1 MKKFLMTLSLAIVT
15 MAAMAV
21 PVKPGWHTLKLV
33 DGTEVRVQTRGDEN
47 FHWLEAADGTCYVE
61 KNGVY
66 EEVSFET
73 LTAHRESRMARRS
86 PHRAIYASTTDGLG
100 QFGKMSMGA
109 VPSIGE
115 YTIPVV
121 MVQFKDLKFQKTT
134 TVEKMTRYYNEE
146 GYDDEGGTGSVRDY
160 FIEQSGGQFVP
171 TFDVV
176 GLVTLNKSYSYYGGG
191 DDDEH
196 LYELPGDVIAA
207 AVEQGVDFSKYVVPA
222 GDSNHKTGVPLLAMF
237 YAGRGAATEYPNGVD
252 YLWPCEW
259 DDVEDPGGYGDYNDV
274 HFNSFFIGNE
284 LGSGGGSLMGCAV
297 FCHEFGHAMG
307 LPDFYVTSND
317 GYSGDDPFGLWS
329 IMDSGAYLDDDSRIP
344 AAYNAYEKS
353 YMGWL
358 DLKVLDTT
366 ADEVVLANPENCGE
380 GSAVIVRNS
389 NTETFIIENHQPS
402 KFFPEEFGEGVLV
415 IRIAYNK
422 TSWNNNNLNNIQ
434 SKKRACVLTANGA
447 KMYYSAE
454 KGNLYGYSKTAIGS
468 LKTYSGGTKDIGIKK
483 VTKNNDG
490 TITLTLDGSSGGG
503 GDDPVITPTGKELFQ
518 ESFDSFSDNKFTG
531 GNDGQ
536 WNGGIAGVALKS
548 SDLKGWTWNKGYK
561 GYQCVRFGNS
571 SSTGTATTPAFSVE
585 SEAILT
591 FRAGA
596 WDQEDDGTDLTVSVD
611 NGTISKTAT
620 RAGSSST
627 TTVTME
633 RGAFTDYVLAINATG
648 NVKVTFKSS
657 KGRFFL
663 DEVKV
668 FDPNATTGISNVKR
682 EATANNRYYTLDG
695 RVLNGVPTQKG
706 IYIVNGKKVAIK

>member
-1 MKKFLMTLSLAIVT
+1 MTLSLAIVT

-109 VPSIGE
+109 VPSIGK

-134 TVEKMTRYYNEE
+134 TIAKMTRYYNEE

-171 TFDVV
+171 TFNVV

-237 YAGRGAATEYPNGVD
+237 YAGRGAATEYPDGVD

-259 DDVEDPGGYGDYNDV
+259 DDVEDPEGHGDYNDV

-307 LPDFYVTSND
+307 LPDFYVTSNN
-317 GYSGDDPFGLWS
+317 GYSEDDPFGLWS

-422 TSWNNNNLNNIQ
+422 TSWNNNDLNNIQ

-483 VTKNNDG
+483 VTKNSDG

-503 GDDPVITPTGKELFQ
+503 GDDPVITPTGDYLFY
-518 ESFDSFSDNKFTG
+518 ESFNQCKGKG
-531 GNDGQ
+531 GNDKEWSGSIANASFTPDNEG
-536 WNGGIAGVALKS
+536 WNGSGYGADQCAKFGTNKKKGTAKTPNINFSVNETKLTFKAAAWSDESTTLKLSYDGSKLVFNPS
-548 SDLKGWTWNKGYK
+548 SVTLSNNDWETHTVTITGT
-561 GYQCVRFGNS
+561 GNS
-571 SSTGTATTPAFSVE
+571 KIVFTPS
-585 SEAILT
+585 
-591 FRAGA
+591 
-596 WDQEDDGTDLTVSVD
+596 
-611 NGTISKTAT
+611 N
-620 RAGSSST
+620 
-627 TTVTME
+627 
-633 RGAFTDYVLAINATG
+633 N
-648 NVKVTFKSS
+648 
-657 KGRFFL
+657 RFFL
-663 DEVKV
+663 DEVLV
-668 FDPNATTGISNVKR
+668 VDPNSTTGISPVTR
-682 EATANNRYYTLDG
+682 HPSSLTDAWYTLDG
-695 RVLNGVPTQKG
+695 RKLTGKPTLKG
-706 IYIVNGKKVAIK
+706 IYIFNGKKVVIK

>member
-1 MKKFLMTLSLAIVT
+1 MKKFFMTLSLAIVT

-109 VPSIGE
+109 VPSIGK

-134 TVEKMTRYYNEE
+134 TIAKMTRYYNEE

-237 YAGRGAATEYPNGVD
+237 YAGRGAATEYPDGVD

-259 DDVEDPGGYGDYNDV
+259 DDVEDPEGYGDYNDV

-422 TSWNNNNLNNIQ
+422 TSWNNNDLNNIQ

-483 VTKNNDG
+483 VTKNSDG

-503 GDDPVITPTGKELFQ
+503 GDDPVITPTGDYLFY
-518 ESFDSFSDNKFTG
+518 ESFNQCEGKG
-531 GNDGQ
+531 GNDKEWSGSIANASFTPDNEG
-536 WNGGIAGVALKS
+536 WNGSGYGADQCAKFGTNKK
-548 SDLKGWTWNKGYK
+548 KGTAKTPNINFSVNETTLTFKAAAWSEETTTLTLSAEGSKLTIDPKTVELSNNEWTTATIKI
-561 GYQCVRFGNS
+561 
-571 SSTGTATTPAFSVE
+571 TGT
-585 SEAILT
+585 
-591 FRAGA
+591 
-596 WDQEDDGTDLTVSVD
+596 
-611 NGTISKTAT
+611 
-620 RAGSSST
+620 GSSKI
-627 TTVTME
+627 V
-633 RGAFTDYVLAINATG
+633 FTPSN
-648 NVKVTFKSS
+648 N
-657 KGRFFL
+657 RFFL
-663 DEVKV
+663 DEVLV
-668 FDPNATTGISNVKR
+668 VDPNSTTGISPVTR
-682 EATANNRYYTLDG
+682 QPSSLTDAWYTLDG
-695 RVLNGVPTQKG
+695 RKLTGKPTLKG
-706 IYIVNGKKVAIK
+706 IYIFNGKKVVIK

>member
-1 MKKFLMTLSLAIVT
+1 MTLSLAIVT

-109 VPSIGE
+109 VPSIGK

-134 TVEKMTRYYNEE
+134 TIAKMTRYYNEE

-237 YAGRGAATEYPNGVD
+237 YAGRGAATEYPDGVD

-259 DDVEDPGGYGDYNDV
+259 DDVEDPEGYGDYNDV

-422 TSWNNNNLNNIQ
+422 TSWNNNDLNNIQ

-483 VTKNNDG
+483 VTKNSDG

-503 GDDPVITPTGKELFQ
+503 GDDPVITPTGDYLFY
-518 ESFDSFSDNKFTG
+518 ESFNNCGGKG
-531 GNDGQ
+531 GNDNQ
-536 WNGGIAGVALKS
+536 WSGTIANATFTPDNAGWSGTSYGADQCAKFGASKKS
-548 SDLKGWTWNKGYK
+548 GK
-561 GYQCVRFGNS
+561 
-571 SSTGTATTPAFSVE
+571 ATTPIINFSANE
-585 SEAILT
+585 TTLT
-591 FRAGA
+591 FKAAA
-596 WDQEDDGTDLTVSVD
+596 WSDE
-611 NGTISKTAT
+611 
-620 RAGSSST
+620 ST
-627 TTVTME
+627 TLKLSYDGNKLVFNPSSVTLSNNDWESYTVTIT
-633 RGAFTDYVLAINATG
+633 GTG
-648 NVKVTFKSS
+648 NSRIVFTPSNN
-657 KGRFFL
+657 RFFL
-663 DEVKV
+663 DEVLV
-668 FDPNATTGISNVKR
+668 VDPNSTTGISPVTR
-682 EATANNRYYTLDG
+682 QPSSLTDAWYTLDG
-695 RVLNGVPTQKG
+695 RKLSGKPALKG
-706 IYIVNGKKVAIK
+706 IYIFNGKKVVIK

>member
-1 MKKFLMTLSLAIVT
+1 MTLSLAIVT

-109 VPSIGE
+109 VPSIGK

-134 TVEKMTRYYNEE
+134 TIAKMTRYYNEE

-237 YAGRGAATEYPNGVD
+237 YAGRGAATEYPDGVD

-259 DDVEDPGGYGDYNDV
+259 DDVEDPEGYGDYNDV

-422 TSWNNNNLNNIQ
+422 TSWNNNDLNNIQ

-483 VTKNNDG
+483 VTKNSDG

-503 GDDPVITPTGKELFQ
+503 GDDPVITPTGDYLFY
-518 ESFDSFSDNKFTG
+518 ESFNQCEGKG
-531 GNDGQ
+531 GNDKEWSGSIANASFTPDNEG
-536 WNGGIAGVALKS
+536 WNGSGYGADQCAKFGTNKK
-548 SDLKGWTWNKGYK
+548 KGTAKTPNINFSVNETTLTFKAAAWSEETTTLTLSAEGSKLTIDPKTVELSNNEWTTATIKI
-561 GYQCVRFGNS
+561 
-571 SSTGTATTPAFSVE
+571 TGT
-585 SEAILT
+585 
-591 FRAGA
+591 
-596 WDQEDDGTDLTVSVD
+596 
-611 NGTISKTAT
+611 
-620 RAGSSST
+620 GSSKI
-627 TTVTME
+627 V
-633 RGAFTDYVLAINATG
+633 FTPSN
-648 NVKVTFKSS
+648 N
-657 KGRFFL
+657 RFFL
-663 DEVKV
+663 DEVLV
-668 FDPNATTGISNVKR
+668 VDPNSTTGISPVTR
-682 EATANNRYYTLDG
+682 QPSSLTDAWYTLDG
-695 RVLNGVPTQKG
+695 RKLTGKPTLKG
-706 IYIVNGKKVAIK
+706 IYIFNGKKVVIK